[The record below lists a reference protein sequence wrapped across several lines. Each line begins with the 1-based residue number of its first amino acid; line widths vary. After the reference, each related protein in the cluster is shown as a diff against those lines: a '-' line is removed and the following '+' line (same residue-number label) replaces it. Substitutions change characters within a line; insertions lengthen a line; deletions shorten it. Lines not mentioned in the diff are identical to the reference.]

1 MCFSILFSKAFRRR
15 RAARRRSKVFL
26 ACFVGLFLAG
36 ACSRVSAAEGMGVE
50 VDLRRLN
57 EDASAATRANDYVR
71 VEQLRLARLALLRA
85 YAKSGKE
92 VSESLGPWI
101 NGVEALDTVDGI
113 SAALAFLAPPL
124 EAKPGLIDRCKYKEA
139 FETLELAWRGFES
152 TRGDGEGAV
161 LGEIAVRMFEV
172 AQQAMAV
179 NWGVDDPSSTNYI
192 TSRSSLQKIL
202 EEARRRD
209 PCAVICIPMLQH
221 LIPPDPTEA
230 FLTADVRTD
239 FKARQ
244 SALLAMS
251 HPLVEVNAAL
261 SPRATDWPVLPLHA
275 ASELLKAENLFSIL
289 RDLELTRPLVRDLPL
304 SGDNSPSYVVPGT
317 IEDFVD
323 RNGERLQLLYGR
335 MFVLMKADVKGRR
348 RPCVLYL
355 DTTARRP
362 KWKKLYMNVLIY
374 RPKNESYPA
383 GIRKLLEGQVPLRE
397 IDLNDSRLALY
408 DYPVELTKKF
418 LGEGLH
424 ILRVKDAYELIAADF
439 KPLRNDPAFVER
451 LLSKPGKEVV
461 QTSPR
466 LANEIKVRAAEGNRD
481 RHALVDLFENV
492 PIIKGM
498 NALLL
503 VSDDDRT
510 PSEPDWF
517 SDEQESNP
525 TLKTIDGRTLR
536 IFATADGGEGFFY
549 ELEQPGGNVFFPV
562 TWSGVPDSVIASGA
576 KAQDHIAKARAAG
589 LNVTDLVA
597 DLKKLYAGEL
607 RKPSRAITAFAKG
620 MSSGGDGKGDTGF
633 VPEAAKLFEVYG
645 FRHLRDSRGNLI
657 LHKEY
662 VDANRDN
669 SQANVASGV
678 SQLQYAYAVRTPD
691 GLTSIMKPQVY
702 DWEDYKN
709 IKRNIVIEHLSRV
722 ASLHPCLDAV
732 STLAAYARAP
742 LVNPSEKPPAWL
754 GDESI
759 VVGPNVSQD
768 TKGGVVDFADYRD
781 HFVQPKSF
789 VSLDR
794 MRSVIGDRAKP
805 SVVEALNRL
814 ALVYQTLWVEMPDQY
829 WCLKHQR
836 PTGSECTRCK
846 ADNDNRDK
854 DGPGPLPES
863 QTVQQNRFFIDWI
876 GGVDTSDPAVKRGQF
891 SFDTDKYRRLNDYYF
906 YEQTNAE
913 KLQESREFVVRGLLI
928 DTARYFARNG
938 RHHYAIVH
946 YNDALEVLDSGLPF
960 YPTSSQVANWRDLSL
975 LGQVPDAA
983 AARAFAGELRRIF
996 IAERAA
1002 LTLQLELAGVLM
1014 SAGKTASALRMFS
1027 HVALTAEFY
1036 INPLV
1041 DIAMDFFTAYGIN
1054 ADDELQGVVR
1064 EIQEVFRVAEA
1075 AFRRC
1080 GGDEKFYASGVN
1092 DLTRPHELGEILQR
1106 LDDVA
1111 EADVGPRS
1119 DQRNAELAGA
1129 TRTLR
1134 DLMGRLPFEDWV
1146 RVQRRVSQLGVPIHC
1161 GNTETVID
1169 PVARTP
1175 LVFDEEMQRFVH
1187 CGTAALFQRAG
1198 EAYGEFKAKAGQWTP
1213 TTREDAHLCYL
1224 FGAYWLCRGEA
1235 TKARLAFAA
1244 ASRVFSQV
1252 GARIEQAESRLVA
1265 EMNAFWCLVVME
1277 SVQGKHDGLRRIG
1290 LDFVDGLRGQLFAW
1304 SRRWF
1309 AAGLPGPAASQQVE
1323 FVEYSL
1329 RILARRAEDNERVRW
1344 FFPDYRSEVG
1354 GPIPDSFLLKFFQ
1367 QRSLEEIEADNAAI
1381 VSKTLKI
1388 AKLEA
1393 DAAKNKEK
1401 NGEQVAQ
1408 GNGEPTL
1415 ADRIKSLQ
1423 QEIDELKGKN
1433 LAAIDAVL
1441 ADAVEK
1447 YRVIG
1452 DIKLEE
1458 DIVLGDL

>member
-1 MCFSILFSKAFRRR
+1 MCCSMFFSQVFRCR
-15 RAARRRSKVFL
+15 RAARRRSEVL
-26 ACFVGLFLAG
+26 RACFVSLFLAG
-36 ACSRVSAAEGMGVE
+36 ACSRVSAAESVGVE
-50 VDLRRLN
+50 ADLRRLN
-57 EDASAATRANDYVR
+57 EDASAAKLANDYVR
-71 VEQLRLARLALLRA
+71 VEELRLARLALLRT

-92 VSESLGPWI
+92 VSESLRPWI
-101 NGVEALDTVDGI
+101 NGVEALDVVDGI
-113 SAALAFLAPPL
+113 SAALAFLAPTL
-124 EAKPGLIDRCKYKEA
+124 KAKPGLIDRCKYKEA

-152 TRGDGEGAV
+152 TRRDGEGAV

-172 AQQAMAV
+172 AQQAKAV

-209 PCAVICIPMLQH
+209 PCAVICTPVLQY

-244 SALLAMS
+244 SAMLSMS

-275 ASELLKAENLFSIL
+275 TSELQKAENLFSIL

-335 MFVLMKADVKGRR
+335 MFVLTKADAKGRT

-355 DTTARRP
+355 DITARRP

-408 DYPVELTKKF
+408 NYPLELTKLF

-439 KPLRNDPAFVER
+439 KPLQNDPFFVER

-461 QTSPR
+461 QTSPS
-466 LANEIKVRAAEGNRD
+466 LVDDIKVRAAQGNRD

-492 PIIKGM
+492 QTIKGM

-503 VSDDDRT
+503 VSDDDGT

-517 SDEQESNP
+517 SDERESNP
-525 TLKTIDGRTLR
+525 ILKTIDGRTLR
-536 IFATADGGEGFFY
+536 IFATGEDGESFFY

-576 KAQDHIAKARAAG
+576 TAQECIAKARAAG
-589 LNVTDLVA
+589 VNVTELVA

-607 RKPSRAITAFAKG
+607 RKPSRAIAVFANSVG
-620 MSSGGDGKGDTGF
+620 SDGDGKGDTGG
-633 VPEAAKLFEVYG
+633 VPEAVKLFGMYG

-657 LHKEY
+657 LHQEY

-669 SQANVASGV
+669 RQANGV
-678 SQLQYAYAVRTPD
+678 GGVTRPQYAYAVRTPD
-691 GLTSIMKPQVY
+691 GLTSITKPQVY
-702 DWEDYKN
+702 DWDDYKN

-722 ASLHPCLDAV
+722 ASLHPCLDSV
-732 STLAAYARAP
+732 SILAAYARTP
-742 LVNPSEKPPAWL
+742 LLNPSEKPPAWL
-754 GDESI
+754 GSESI
-759 VVGPNVSQD
+759 VVGQNVSQD
-768 TKGGVVDFADYRD
+768 TEGGVVEFGEYRN
-781 HFVQPKSF
+781 HFVQPKNF

-814 ALVYQTLWVEMPDQY
+814 ALVYQTLWVDMPGQT
-829 WCLKHQR
+829 WCLRHQI
-836 PTGSECTRCK
+836 PTPCPRCT
-846 ADNDNRDK
+846 ADDDNRKK
-854 DGPGPLPES
+854 DGAQPLLES
-863 QTVQQNRFFIDWI
+863 HTVEQNRFFIDWI
-876 GGVDTSDPAVKRGQF
+876 GGVDTSDPAAKRGQF
-891 SFDTDKYRRLNDYYF
+891 SFDTEKHSRLNNF
-906 YEQTNAE
+906 YQNPNAE
-913 KLQESREFVVRGLLI
+913 KLQESRESVVMGLLI
-928 DTARYFARNG
+928 DTARYYARNG

-946 YNDALEVLDSGLPF
+946 YNDALEVLESGLPF
-960 YPTSSQVANWRDLSL
+960 YPSSNVANLRDLSL

-983 AARAFAGELRRIF
+983 AARAFAGKLRQIF
-996 IAERAA
+996 IEERAA
-1002 LTLQLELAGVLM
+1002 LALQLELAGVLM
-1014 SAGKTASALRMFS
+1014 SAEKTTSALRMFS

-1041 DIAMDFFTAYGIN
+1041 DIAKDFFSAYGIN
-1054 ADDELQGVVR
+1054 ADDELQGVVD
-1064 EIQEVFRVAEA
+1064 EIQQVFRVAEA

-1092 DLTRPHELGEILQR
+1092 DLTRPRELGNILQR

-1111 EADVGPRS
+1111 KADGGPRS

-1146 RVQRRVSQLGVPIHC
+1146 RVQRRVSQLGVPIRRS
-1161 GNTETVID
+1161 NTEWLID
-1169 PVARTP
+1169 PVTRTP
-1175 LVFDEEMQRFVH
+1175 LVFDEKMQRFVH

-1213 TTREDAHLCYL
+1213 TTPEDAQLCYL

-1252 GARIEQAESRLVA
+1252 GARTEQAESRLVA

-1329 RILARRAEDNERVRW
+1329 RILARGAEDNERARW
-1344 FFPDYRSEVG
+1344 FFPDYRSEIG

-1367 QRSLEEIEADNAAI
+1367 QRSLEEIEADNSAI
-1381 VSKTLKI
+1381 VSKTLEI
-1388 AKLEA
+1388 AKLKA
-1393 DAAKNKEK
+1393 DATKNKEE
-1401 NGEQVAQ
+1401 NGGQVAQ
-1408 GNGEPTL
+1408 ANGEPTL
-1415 ADRIKSLQ
+1415 EDKIKLLQ
-1423 QEIDELKGKN
+1423 QESDELKGKN
-1433 LAAIDAVL
+1433 LVAIDAVL

-1447 YRVIG
+1447 YRVIAN
-1452 DIKLEE
+1452 IKLEE
-1458 DIVLGDL
+1458 DIVLGD